1 MQWAA
6 NCGGLRRYRAPDME
20 RERNWEI
27 PLEDARL
34 TLPLYSRAWMSKPPL
49 IITSISHAGLCSVIK
64 N

>member
-6 NCGGLRRYRAPDME
+6 NFCDLRRYRAPYME
-20 RERNWEI
+20 RERNGEI

-34 TLPLYSRAWMSKPPL
+34 TLPLYSTAWMTKPPL